1 MQPTNPE
8 GRMYGLSETKLR
20 EAYEYYLDNGYDLT
34 DSFESWLQVMLNEG
48 TFIQVDGEIYWNE
61 IDE

>member
-1 MQPTNPE
+1 
-8 GRMYGLSETKLR
+8 MYGLSETKLR